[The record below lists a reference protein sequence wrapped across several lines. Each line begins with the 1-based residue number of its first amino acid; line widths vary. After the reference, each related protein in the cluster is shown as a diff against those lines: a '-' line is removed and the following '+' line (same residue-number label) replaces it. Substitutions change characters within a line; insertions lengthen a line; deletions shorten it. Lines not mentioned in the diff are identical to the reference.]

1 MIQGAGGTA
10 PAKPTT
16 IPKGERNM
24 SEKKLAERLEK
35 LPEEQQRMVLATV
48 RGMELANEANKAANE
63 ARPA

>member
-1 MIQGAGGTA
+1 
-10 PAKPTT
+10 
-16 IPKGERNM
+16 M